1 MPGGSRHGGVAL
13 RTALSLVTMVIGTGG
28 ALLPVSAASAYA
40 AGCEA
45 GGIPAGDVAIAVP
58 WAQQHLAAQRL
69 AGLADGAGQLV
80 GVVDSGVDARHPQL
94 AGAVSAGYD
103 GLDPGGD
110 GQLDCVGHGTAV
122 ASIIAARPVSGVA
135 FQGLAPAARILP
147 IRISEQQTIGGEATG
162 RATTMRGLAQSIT
175 YAVDHNATVLNLSL
189 VTTQDDE
196 MVRQAV
202 AYAVEHDV
210 VVVAAVGNAH
220 SQGDP
225 TPYPAAYPGVI
236 GVGAIGQDGSRFAQS
251 QVGTYVDLVAPGDD
265 VIAATPGHGHARYS
279 GTSFAAPFVTATAAL
294 VRQRHPELTAAQVA
308 ARLTATADPPGPGGA
323 SQINEYGAGVVN
335 PYRAVTAP
343 TQGGTEQAVVTT
355 QRPGTATPVATG
367 TIRTKTLAIGI
378 AGVGGSTSILFVIG
392 VTVLPRWRRGR
403 ARRRR
408 QHGGLERP
416 TRPTQISA
424 QDPQV
429 PTPAAQAG
437 YGCTGSTKSGA

>member
-13 RTALSLVTMVIGTGG
+13 RTALSLVAMVIGTGG
-28 ALLPVSAASAYA
+28 ALLPVSAAPAYA

-45 GGIPAGDVAIAVP
+45 GGIRAGDVAVAVP
-58 WAQQHLAAQRL
+58 WAQQRLASQRL
-69 AGLADGAGQLV
+69 VGLADGAGQLV

-162 RATTMRGLAQSIT
+162 RAATMRGLAQSIT
-175 YAVDHNATVLNLSL
+175 YAVDHNVTVLNLSL
-189 VTTQDDE
+189 VTSQDDE

-210 VVVAAVGNAH
+210 VVVAAAGNAH
-220 SQGDP
+220 GQSDP

-236 GVGAIGQDGSRFAQS
+236 GVGAIGQDGSRFSQS

-265 VIAATPGHGHARYS
+265 VIAAMPGHGHARYS

-308 ARLTATADPPGPGGA
+308 ARLTATADPPDPGNPG
-323 SQINEYGAGVVN
+323 SPDPITGYGAGVVN

-343 TQGGTEQAVVTT
+343 IQGGTERAAITAQAH
-355 QRPGTATPVATG
+355 GTATPVATR
-367 TIRTKTLAIGI
+367 TIRTKALAIGI
-378 AGVGGSTSILFVIG
+378 AGVGGSASILFVIG
-392 VTVLPRWRRGR
+392 VTALSRWGRGR
-403 ARRRR
+403 ARGRR
-408 QHGGLERP
+408 QHGGPELRARP
-416 TRPTQISA
+416 ARVQA
-424 QDPQV
+424 Q
-429 PTPAAQAG
+429 AAQPG
-437 YGCTGSTKSGA
+437 YGCAGSTKSGA